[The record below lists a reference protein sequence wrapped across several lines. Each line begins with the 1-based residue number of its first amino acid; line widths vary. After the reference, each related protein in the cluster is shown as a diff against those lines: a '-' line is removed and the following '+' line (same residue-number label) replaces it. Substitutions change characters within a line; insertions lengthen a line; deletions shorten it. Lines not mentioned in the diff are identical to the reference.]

1 MPKVCCWLICE
12 CNIIFAGCFNKQLL
26 NLSGLTHG
34 KHGGYISAHTFIHT
48 NLKLLHS
55 FSGSLEGGL
64 SFPKGKELWL
74 LAGECLNIYA
84 LWV

>member
-1 MPKVCCWLICE
+1 MVSVC
-12 CNIIFAGCFNKQLL
+12 G
-26 NLSGLTHG
+26 H
-34 KHGGYISAHTFIHT
+34 ISAHTFIHT

-55 FSGSLEGGL
+55 LSGSLEGGL

-74 LAGECLNIYA
+74 LAGEHLNIYA